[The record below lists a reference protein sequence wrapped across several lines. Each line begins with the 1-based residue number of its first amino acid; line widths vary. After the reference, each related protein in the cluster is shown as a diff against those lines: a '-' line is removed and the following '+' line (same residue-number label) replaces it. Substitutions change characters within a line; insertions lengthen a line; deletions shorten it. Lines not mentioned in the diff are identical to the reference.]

1 MPDFKELNKLSTYAY
16 LQARSMGWYTTDE
29 GHEKEMNFGE
39 RLMLTV
45 SELSEALDADRK
57 GRRVPKG
64 KGDYF
69 LTAKRHINGSDLIE
83 DSQYKFAF
91 EESIKDTLE
100 DEIADTVIRLLDMC
114 GYMNIDLAFH
124 VEAKLQYN
132 KLRGHKHGGR
142 KY

>member
-1 MPDFKELNKLSTYAY
+1 MPNFQELNKLATYAY

-29 GHEKEMNFGE
+29 GHEKDINFGE

-45 SELSEALDADRK
+45 SELGEALDADRK
-57 GRRVPKG
+57 GRVVPKD
-64 KGDYF
+64 KEDYF
-69 LTAKRHINGSDLIE
+69 LTAKKHIQGSHIVK
-83 DSQYKFAF
+83 DSQFKFAF
-91 EESIKDTLE
+91 EESIKDTVQ

-132 KLRGHKHGGR
+132 RLRGFKHGGR